1 VARRDV
7 LREVGR
13 GGARRGE
20 TFCAR
25 WQSRALRPARWQPRA
40 LRPARWQ
47 FCAFLAVDFAQTCHL
62 GPADAR
68 DCHFAAGMARRT
80 HGIATSRRGWPRG
93 RTGLPLRDGCRR
105 RRPHIVPWW
114 PGPGDA
120 GWRLRELEAFTF
132 ARWGFGLHLTTAIAT
147 ESGNPHSTRRSHSL
161 SGPPATPPALE
172 PAPTTATAAPPAPA
186 PTTAPAPTLVPAAP
200 PAPAP
205 TTAPA
210 PTLVPAAPRP
220 APATAQAAPQ
230 KFTDRSVA

>member
-1 VARRDV
+1 MARRDV

-147 ESGNPHSTRRSHSL
+147 ESGNPHSTRRSHS
-161 SGPPATPPALE
+161 
-172 PAPTTATAAPPAPA
+172 
-186 PTTAPAPTLVPAAP
+186 PAARPRRRRRSNLPQRPQLP
-200 PAPAP
+200 PHQHPP
-205 TTAPA
+205 Q
-210 PTLVPAAPRP
+210 RP
-220 APATAQAAPQ
+220 HQPPHQPPH
-230 KFTDRSVA
+230 KNLPTDRSLKSDTILYSHLL

>member
-1 VARRDV
+1 MGARRGA

-13 GGARRGE
+13 GVARRGE

-25 WQSRALRPARWQPRA
+25 WQSRA

-68 DCHFAAGMARRT
+68 DCHLETGMARRT
-80 HGIATSRRGWPRG
+80 HGIATSRRGLGCG

-114 PGPGDA
+114 PGSGDTE
-120 GWRLRELEAFTF
+120 WRLRELEAFSF

-147 ESGNPHSTRRSHSL
+147 ESGNPHSTRRSHGL
-161 SGPPATPPALE
+161 SAPPATPPALE
-172 PAPTTATAAPPAPA
+172 SAPRPAT
-186 PTTAPAPTLVPAAP
+186 AAP